1 MVAFRTAIEAEIL
14 YQALYVHVQRLNTS
28 LTKCQTRYCMEPR
41 PSVDDCKVMRFLGAV
56 IKPVHP
62 CTGLIAR
69 FAQQNAL
76 LLRTTDI
83 RVGTEKKT
91 PWEQNSSGKKIEA
104 VWCSGADRRSF
115 EASAVLHFV
124 FFIVIVNKMQQSAK
138 ESCLLKRN
146 TAPEVFPLTA
156 ILAGSGKT
164 MPFEKRLFP
173 SVHPCTPGN
182 DEICGIHKS
191 RFCLVSRTSVSVL
204 KLQGDRKKINRR
216 HGKKCTSLYIFYLR
230 VCRSKHATDM
240 NHRHPW
246 RF

>member
-1 MVAFRTAIEAEIL
+1 MRKIYKKRIVRGPFGTAIEAEIL

-28 LTKCQTRYCMEPR
+28 LTKCQTRYCIEPR
-41 PSVDDCKVMRFLGAV
+41 PSVDDCKVVRFLGAV

-91 PWEQNSSGKKIEA
+91 PLEQNSSGKKIGA

-138 ESCLLKRN
+138 SITIRIARN
-146 TAPEVFPLTA
+146 TLPEVFPLT
-156 ILAGSGKT
+156 IGSGKT
-164 MPFEKRLFP
+164 KPFEKR
-173 SVHPCTPGN
+173 HAGC
-182 DEICGIHKS
+182 EE
-191 RFCLVSRTSVSVL
+191 RE
-204 KLQGDRKKINRR
+204 KINRR
-216 HGKKCTSLYIFYLR
+216 RIYDTLMINF
-230 VCRSKHATDM
+230 
-240 NHRHPW
+240 
-246 RF
+246 F

>member
-1 MVAFRTAIEAEIL
+1 MKTKFCFYLQPNYPHPRTAIEAEIL

-91 PWEQNSSGKKIEA
+91 PREQSSSGKKIGA
-104 VWCSGADRRSF
+104 VWCSRADRRSF
-115 EASAVLHFV
+115 EASYDGG
-124 FFIVIVNKMQQSAK
+124 
-138 ESCLLKRN
+138 ELK
-146 TAPEVFPLTA
+146 
-156 ILAGSGKT
+156 
-164 MPFEKRLFP
+164 
-173 SVHPCTPGN
+173 
-182 DEICGIHKS
+182 
-191 RFCLVSRTSVSVL
+191 
-204 KLQGDRKKINRR
+204 
-216 HGKKCTSLYIFYLR
+216 
-230 VCRSKHATDM
+230 
-240 NHRHPW
+240 
-246 RF
+246 

>member
-1 MVAFRTAIEAEIL
+1 MFRTAIEAEIL

-28 LTKCQTRYCMEPR
+28 LTKCQTRYCMESR
-41 PSVDDCKVMRFLGAV
+41 PSVDDCRIVRFLGAF

-91 PWEQNSSGKKIEA
+91 PREQSSSGKKIEA
-104 VWCSGADRRSF
+104 K
-115 EASAVLHFV
+115 SAVPILV
-124 FFIVIVNKMQQSAK
+124 YLYIVIIVHKYRQSAK
-138 ESCLLKRN
+138 ERSLLKRN
-146 TAPEVFPLTA
+146 TVPEVFPLT
-156 ILAGSGKT
+156 IGSGKT
-164 MPFEKRLFP
+164 RPFEKRLFP